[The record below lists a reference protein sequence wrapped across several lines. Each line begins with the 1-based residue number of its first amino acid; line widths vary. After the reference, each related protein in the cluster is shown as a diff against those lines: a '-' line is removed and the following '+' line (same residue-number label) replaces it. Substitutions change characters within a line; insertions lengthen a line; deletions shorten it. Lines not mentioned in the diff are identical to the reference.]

1 MNSLSNFSF
10 PIENKIMVSFQEDYD
25 LLSRTVEGFHLGLTL
40 AEKTNNSVVFS
51 QILSNY
57 HLMYMDSYLEFFKK
71 YHIILTQPSII
82 ERIGSLNDLIEKIEK
97 MVTAWVNSN
106 NSLSCSVE
114 LPEEDDFF
122 KF

>member
-57 HLMYMDSYLEFFKK
+57 HLMYMDSYLGFFKK
-71 YHIILTQPSII
+71 YHVILTQPSII